1 MSYCLNPNCS
11 QPQNPL
17 SVKFCL
23 SCGTQLLLKDR
34 YRAIQPLGQG
44 GMGRTFLSVDE
55 HRLKSRCVIKQLLP
69 APEIQG
75 NSKALKKAVELFEQE
90 ALRLLELGE
99 QHPQIPALLAYFEQD
114 KRLYLVQQ
122 LIEGQDLWQELE
134 ENGPFSEEQIRQLLS
149 DLLPVLQFVHEH
161 QVIHRDIKPTNII
174 RRKSLPSLSK
184 GGKADLVLIDFGVS
198 KQLSSTGIH
207 TGTRTGTEGYAPI
220 EQLRNGQ
227 AYPASDIYSLGV
239 TCIHLLTQTPL
250 DELFDP
256 MIGQWRWR
264 SVLQQRGTDVSP
276 KLALILDK
284 MLKEWVNERYQNA
297 GDVVKDLNAGQSK
310 VGNSPLLLLQEAAYR
325 PVATT
330 PVVSRPVSDRPLT
343 TAHHNISLSQS
354 SALSDTF
361 LTTSPPP
368 RSAPVTWR
376 RINIL
381 KGHSRYVNAV
391 AFSPLGNLLAS
402 GSSDKTIK
410 LWQLDNGKLLATF
423 TGHSDDVNSLA
434 FSPEGQYLASG
445 SLDRTIKL
453 WQLDT
458 GKLLGTFAGHSD
470 SVLSVAFSPGGQFLA
485 SGSWDK
491 TVKVI
496 HLPTGKLLY
505 TLGGH
510 GAGVRTVAFS
520 PDGKILASGCWD
532 KTINL
537 WKMENGE
544 LLETLGGHLDPVS
557 SLAFSP
563 RSVTLVSGSE
573 DKTIKIWQFDKRG
586 ELTAPT
592 RTLAGHS
599 NWVNTVSINPRSP
612 ILASG
617 SRDKTIKL
625 WHLQSGQL
633 LQTLSGESYTVN
645 AVIFSP
651 DGQTLVSGSED
662 KTIKIWRMFPIG
674 KA

>member
-23 SCGTQLLLKDR
+23 NCGTKLLLKDR

-44 GMGRTFLSVDE
+44 GMGRTFLSLDE

-90 ALRLLELGE
+90 AIRLLELGE

-122 LIEGQDLWQELE
+122 LIEGQDLWQELQ
-134 ENGPFSEEQIRQLLS
+134 ENGPFTEEQILQLLS

-174 RRKSLPSLSK
+174 RRKSLPILSK
-184 GGKADLVLIDFGVS
+184 GGKADVVLIDFGVS

-220 EQLRNGQ
+220 EQLRNGK
-227 AYPASDIYSLGV
+227 AYPSSDIYSLGV
-239 TCIHLLTQTPL
+239 TCIHLLTQTAL

-256 MIGQWRWR
+256 MIGQWRWQI
-264 SVLQQRGTDVSP
+264 VLEERGTNVSE
-276 KLALILDK
+276 KLAYILDK
-284 MLKEWVNERYQNA
+284 MVKEWVNERYQTAADVLKDVNA
-297 GDVVKDLNAGQSK
+297 GESK
-310 VGNSPLLLLQEAAYR
+310 LGNSPLLLLQEAAYR
-325 PVATT
+325 PVTTT
-330 PVVSRPVSDRPLT
+330 PLVPRQVSDAPLISSN
-343 TAHHNISLSQS
+343 NINVNNSKF
-354 SALSDTF
+354 SDTF
-361 LTTSPPP
+361 LNTSPPP
-368 RSAPVTWR
+368 RSAPVSWR

-391 AFSPLGNLLAS
+391 TFSPLGNLLAS

-410 LWQLDNGKLLATF
+410 LWQLDTGELIATL
-423 TGHSDDVNSLA
+423 TGHTDDVNSLA

-453 WQLDT
+453 WQVSN

-505 TLGGH
+505 TLEGH
-510 GAGVRTVAFS
+510 GAGVRTVAFT

-537 WKMENGE
+537 WKMENGQ
-544 LLETLGGHLDPVS
+544 LLETLTGHLDPVS

-563 RSVTLVSGSE
+563 RGLTLVSGSE
-573 DKTIKIWQFDKRG
+573 DKTIKIWQFDKKA

-599 NWVNTVSINPRSP
+599 NWVNTVAINPRSP

-617 SRDKTIKL
+617 SRDKTIRI

-645 AVIFSP
+645 AVTFSP
-651 DGQTLVSGSED
+651 DGQTLVTGSED

-674 KA
+674 KG

>member
-11 QPQNPL
+11 QPQNPA

-23 SCGTQLLLKDR
+23 TCGTKLLLKDR

-122 LIEGQDLWQELE
+122 LIEGQDLWRELE
-134 ENGPFSEEQIRQLLS
+134 EQGPFNEEQIRQLLN
-149 DLLPVLQFVHEH
+149 DLLPVLQFIHEH

-184 GGKADLVLIDFGVS
+184 GGKADVVLIDFGIS
-198 KQLSSTGIH
+198 KNLSSTGITH
-207 TGTRTGTEGYAPI
+207 SGTRTGTEGYAPI
-220 EQLRNGQ
+220 EQIRNGK
-227 AYPASDIYSLGV
+227 AYPSSDIYSLGV
-239 TCIHLLTQTPL
+239 TCIYLLTQTPL
-250 DELFDP
+250 NELFDP
-256 MIGQWRWR
+256 LIGKWRWQT
-264 SVLQQRGTDVSP
+264 VLQQRGTEVSQ
-276 KLALILDK
+276 KLAYILDK
-284 MLKEWVNERYQNA
+284 MIKEWVNERYQTA
-297 GDVVKDLNAGQSK
+297 GDVLKDLNAGESK
-310 VGNSPLLLLQEAAYR
+310 LGNSPLLLLQEAAYR
-325 PVATT
+325 PVATS
-330 PVVSRPVSDRPLT
+330 PLVSRPVVETPFSPP
-343 TAHHNISLSQS
+343 HNIAAGNST
-354 SALSDTF
+354 LSDSF
-361 LTTSPPP
+361 LTTSLPP

-376 RINIL
+376 QINIL
-381 KGHSRYVNAV
+381 KGHSRYVNTV
-391 AFSPLGNLLAS
+391 ALSFLGNLLAS

-410 LWQLDNGKLLATF
+410 LWQLDTGQNLATF
-423 TGHSDDVNSLA
+423 RGHSDDVNSLA
-434 FSPEGQYLASG
+434 FSPDGQYLASG

-453 WQLDT
+453 WQVST

-470 SVLSVAFSPGGQFLA
+470 SVLSVSFSPGGQFLA

-496 HLPTGKLLY
+496 HLPSGKLLY
-505 TLGGH
+505 TLKGH
-510 GAGVRTVAFS
+510 TAGVRTVAFS

-537 WKMENGE
+537 WKMENGQ
-544 LLETLGGHLDPVS
+544 LLETLTGHLDPVS
-557 SLAFSP
+557 SLVFCP
-563 RSVTLVSGSE
+563 PGLTLISGSE
-573 DKTIKIWQFDKRG
+573 DKTIKIWQFDKKG

-599 NWVNTVSINPRSP
+599 NWVNTVAINPRSH

-625 WHLQSGQL
+625 WHLLSGQL

-645 AVIFSP
+645 ALIFSP

-662 KTIKIWRMFPIG
+662 KTIKIWRMVPIG
-674 KA
+674 KS